1 MTSNEI
7 ENINLLGHKRK
18 QDSIVPSDEYR
29 AEEEEEKQKEVNS
42 QKFLLKK
49 PEFYES
55 FSEDKNGNS
64 LNISEEKNESQI
76 EVAKFKI
83 ENVLDKKICQ
93 KCKSQT
99 NVLSFHNS
107 KSILDFLSQKRILV
121 SKNAYSG
128 ENLNFDSPKTIC
140 LNCLLKMSKNRTEFE
155 NFVELNNLKKND
167 DKDNPFN
174 NLFNVS
180 ILKNFNNIETKKNKS
195 KSKSKTNSKLSE
207 TEAKIRSSLNTPS
220 INNNNYNN
228 YNNRNINL
236 DYLNALNYTYL
247 PSINYNMPFNQNIA
261 NLNIPNYHSNDF
273 SNFFSV
279 NNYMKTPEIKDNN
292 INQTNQM
299 QNPLL
304 NYQDIFDNSLL
315 KKSIGLFNPSNAG
328 LLNLYPMPIINN
340 NSSFDIQSENMPSN
354 INGKNGKEKVQKNS
368 NEMAEKNNT
377 SKNYTM
383 IPNKDFDEIFELT
396 SRLYHKLLDIKMGR
410 DLNLDT
416 KSIIK
421 KVNEILATNNSN
433 FLNNDLNDNNILNL
447 DSNQLRNINL
457 LNEKDFKY
465 NMNNSNNNIYSNQ
478 NTVYN
483 HIKIGDNG
491 NSLKANPNNKN

>member
-18 QDSIVPSDEYR
+18 QDNVVPNDEYR

-49 PEFYES
+49 PEFCES
-55 FSEDKNGNS
+55 LSEDKNGNS

-228 YNNRNINL
+228 RNINL

-261 NLNIPNYHSNDF
+261 NLNIPNYYANDF

-447 DSNQLRNINL
+447 DSNQLRNIN
-457 LNEKDFKY
+457 
-465 NMNNSNNNIYSNQ
+465 NNIYSNQ

>member
-18 QDSIVPSDEYR
+18 QDNVVPNDEYR
-29 AEEEEEKQKEVNS
+29 AEEEEKQKEVNS

-49 PEFYES
+49 PEFCES
-55 FSEDKNGNS
+55 LSEDKNGNS

-83 ENVLDKKICQ
+83 ENVLDKKMCQ

-228 YNNRNINL
+228 RNINL
-236 DYLNALNYTYL
+236 DYINALNYTYL

-261 NLNIPNYHSNDF
+261 NLNIPNYYANDF

-292 INQTNQM
+292 INQTKQM

-447 DSNQLRNINL
+447 DSNQLRNIN
-457 LNEKDFKY
+457 
-465 NMNNSNNNIYSNQ
+465 NNIYSNQ

>member
-18 QDSIVPSDEYR
+18 QDNVVPNDEYR
-29 AEEEEEKQKEVNS
+29 AEEEEKQKEVNS

-49 PEFYES
+49 PEFCES
-55 FSEDKNGNS
+55 LSEDKNGNS

-228 YNNRNINL
+228 RNINL
-236 DYLNALNYTYL
+236 DYINALNYTYL

-261 NLNIPNYHSNDF
+261 NLNIPNYYANDF

-292 INQTNQM
+292 INQTKQM

-447 DSNQLRNINL
+447 DSNQLRNIN
-457 LNEKDFKY
+457 
-465 NMNNSNNNIYSNQ
+465 NNIYSNQ

>member
-18 QDSIVPSDEYR
+18 QDNVVPNDEYR
-29 AEEEEEKQKEVNS
+29 AEEEEKQKEVNS

-49 PEFYES
+49 PEFCES
-55 FSEDKNGNS
+55 LSEDKNGNS

-83 ENVLDKKICQ
+83 ENVLDKKMCQ

-228 YNNRNINL
+228 RNINL

-261 NLNIPNYHSNDF
+261 NLNIPNYYANDF

-447 DSNQLRNINL
+447 DSNQLRNIN
-457 LNEKDFKY
+457 
-465 NMNNSNNNIYSNQ
+465 NNIYSNQ

>member
-1 MTSNEI
+1 MTNNEI

-18 QDSIVPSDEYR
+18 QDNVVPNDEYR

-49 PEFYES
+49 PEFCES
-55 FSEDKNGNS
+55 LLEDKNGNS

-83 ENVLDKKICQ
+83 ENVLDKKMCQ

-228 YNNRNINL
+228 RNINL
-236 DYLNALNYTYL
+236 DYINALNYTYL

-261 NLNIPNYHSNDF
+261 NLNIPNYYANDF

-292 INQTNQM
+292 INQTKQM

-447 DSNQLRNINL
+447 DSNQLRNIN
-457 LNEKDFKY
+457 
-465 NMNNSNNNIYSNQ
+465 NNIYSNQ

>member
-1 MTSNEI
+1 MMI
-7 ENINLLGHKRK
+7 
-18 QDSIVPSDEYR
+18 
-29 AEEEEEKQKEVNS
+29 
-42 QKFLLKK
+42 
-49 PEFYES
+49 
-55 FSEDKNGNS
+55 
-64 LNISEEKNESQI
+64 
-76 EVAKFKI
+76 KI
-83 ENVLDKKICQ
+83 IRLI
-93 KCKSQT
+93 
-99 NVLSFHNS
+99 
-107 KSILDFLSQKRILV
+107 I
-121 SKNAYSG
+121 Y
-128 ENLNFDSPKTIC
+128 
-140 LNCLLKMSKNRTEFE
+140 
-155 NFVELNNLKKND
+155 
-167 DKDNPFN
+167 
-174 NLFNVS
+174 
-180 ILKNFNNIETKKNKS
+180 
-195 KSKSKTNSKLSE
+195 
-207 TEAKIRSSLNTPS
+207 EAKIRSSLNTPS

-261 NLNIPNYHSNDF
+261 NLNIPNYYANDF

-315 KKSIGLFNPSNAG
+315 KKSIGLFNPSNA
-328 LLNLYPMPIINN
+328 
-340 NSSFDIQSENMPSN
+340 
-354 INGKNGKEKVQKNS
+354 NGKNGKEKVQKNS

-447 DSNQLRNINL
+447 DSNQLRNIN
-457 LNEKDFKY
+457 F
-465 NMNNSNNNIYSNQ
+465 
-478 NTVYN
+478 
-483 HIKIGDNG
+483 
-491 NSLKANPNNKN
+491 LKGKSK

>member
-18 QDSIVPSDEYR
+18 QDNVVPNDEYR

-49 PEFYES
+49 PEFCES
-55 FSEDKNGNS
+55 LSEDKNGNS

-83 ENVLDKKICQ
+83 ENVLDKKMCQ

-195 KSKSKTNSKLSE
+195 KSKTNSKLSE

-220 INNNNYNN
+220 INNNYNN

-261 NLNIPNYHSNDF
+261 NLNIPNYYANDF

-328 LLNLYPMPIINN
+328 LLNLFPMPIINN

-447 DSNQLRNINL
+447 DSNQLRNIN
-457 LNEKDFKY
+457 
-465 NMNNSNNNIYSNQ
+465 NNIYSNQ

>member
-18 QDSIVPSDEYR
+18 QDNVVPNDEYR
-29 AEEEEEKQKEVNS
+29 AEEEEKQKEVNS

-49 PEFYES
+49 PEFCES
-55 FSEDKNGNS
+55 LSEDKNGNS
-64 LNISEEKNESQI
+64 INISEEKNESQI

-228 YNNRNINL
+228 RNINL

-261 NLNIPNYHSNDF
+261 NLNIPNYYANDF

-447 DSNQLRNINL
+447 DSNQLRNIN
-457 LNEKDFKY
+457 
-465 NMNNSNNNIYSNQ
+465 NNIYSNQ

>member
-18 QDSIVPSDEYR
+18 QDNVVSNDEYR
-29 AEEEEEKQKEVNS
+29 AEEEKQKEVNS

-49 PEFYES
+49 PEFCES
-55 FSEDKNGNS
+55 LSEDKNGNS

-83 ENVLDKKICQ
+83 KNVLDKKICQ

-107 KSILDFLSQKRILV
+107 KNILDFLSQKRILV

-228 YNNRNINL
+228 RNINL

-261 NLNIPNYHSNDF
+261 NLNIPNYYANDF

-447 DSNQLRNINL
+447 DSNQLRNIN
-457 LNEKDFKY
+457 
-465 NMNNSNNNIYSNQ
+465 NNIYSNQ